1 MEVGSGSYWK
11 LKVENGSWK
20 WKLLEVEVGSGS
32 YWKLKVEN
40 GSWKWKL
47 LEVEV
52 GSGSCVIDY
61 SELVI
66 DYQYLKIQISNVK
79 RHNSSEVTV

>member
-20 WKLLEVEVGSGS
+20 LEVEVTGS
-32 YWKLKVEN
+32 WKLEVEVI

-66 DYQYLKIQISNVK
+66 GYQYLKIQISNVK
-79 RHNSSEVTV
+79 RHNSSEVTM

>member
-1 MEVGSGSYWK
+1 
-11 LKVENGSWK
+11 
-20 WKLLEVEVGSGS
+20 LEV
-32 YWKLKVEN
+32 

-66 DYQYLKIQISNVK
+66 DYQHLKIQISNMK
-79 RHNSSEVTV
+79 RHNSSEVTM